1 MGRCVE
7 IHHIKSH
14 PEKRRGEWKRTLGIF
29 PSGSGG
35 TNSQAHLLAD
45 GTISPPPPPF
55 QSPLEWVADPLT
67 NTPILTLKVEGETI
81 RYQLEDPPPHLQH
94 PNPKGELHSI
104 CGEQGQGQEI
114 MDSSLLLGHKED
126 LEAKFQQSPPHGL
139 GSSQSQLIEVEAQE
153 QTGGAI

>member
-1 MGRCVE
+1 ME
-7 IHHIKSH
+7 QH
-14 PEKRRGEWKRTLGIF
+14 
-29 PSGSGG
+29 
-35 TNSQAHLLAD
+35 
-45 GTISPPPPPF
+45 PPPL

-67 NTPILTLKVEGETI
+67 NTPILTLKVERETI
-81 RYQLEDPPPHLQH
+81 RYQLEDPLLIFNIQI
-94 PNPKGELHSI
+94 KGELHSI

-153 QTGGAI
+153 QTKGCAI

>member
-1 MGRCVE
+1 MEENPGN
-7 IHHIKSH
+7 IPLWIW
-14 PEKRRGEWKRTLGIF
+14 G
-29 PSGSGG
+29 
-35 TNSQAHLLAD
+35 NSQAHLLAD
-45 GTISPPPPPF
+45 GTTSPPPPPF

-153 QTGGAI
+153 QTRECHLMTHVLNVEPEKMMSTGH